1 MPLDA
6 AIVDPASSGPD
17 LPPPSLGDPA
27 AADER
32 RPPPPNPAR
41 GHRGETSPREGPAA
55 AILARQPALPAAS
68 SGGGEVRRGRGRR
81 RWR

>member
-6 AIVDPASSGPD
+6 AIVDPAAARPD

-27 AADER
+27 ATDECC
-32 RPPPPNPAR
+32 PPQPAR